1 MQEFFII
8 RGSVNPVLEMEVID
22 DGRYSFGR
30 SLINDALQDSTV
42 TFSMINEETGIY
54 KITKAKA
61 NIVLAD
67 MQDCEEHYLLQYKW
81 NKRDTS
87 VKGVYNAW
95 FEINFNGN
103 LTSNG
108 VEYPQGNLKVPI
120 EEPLRIVVQ

>member
-22 DGRYSFGR
+22 DGMYSFSR

-61 NIVLAD
+61 NIVMAD
-67 MQDCEEHYLLQYKW
+67 MQDCEEHYILQYKW

-120 EEPLRIVVQ
+120 EEPLRIVIQ

>member
-61 NIVLAD
+61 NIVMAD
-67 MQDCEEHYLLQYKW
+67 MQDCEEHYILQYKW

-120 EEPLRIVVQ
+120 EEPLRIIVQ